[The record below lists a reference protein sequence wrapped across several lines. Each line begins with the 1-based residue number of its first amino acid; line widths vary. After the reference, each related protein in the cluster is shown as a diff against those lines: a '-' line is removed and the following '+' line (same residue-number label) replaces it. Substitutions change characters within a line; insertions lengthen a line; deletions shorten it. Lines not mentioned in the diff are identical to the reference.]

1 MELLI
6 PGLILVALMVWAST
20 KIKNKAAAA
29 FEPETIETD
38 EFVMRKP
45 DGFLHVVNDDSGL
58 AFRAYSKEY
67 GKNELNGDRQA
78 TIELTIHRNSDLNNV
93 SSSIEADKLRLADVH
108 SYLGGGENAMQFVLD
123 AADSEPRRVRHYK
136 LVTHGTNVF
145 ELCFSVLYHYRDE
158 FTVAIDETFTNF
170 QAK

>member
-38 EFVMRKP
+38 EFVIRKP
-45 DGFLHVVNDDSGL
+45 DGFLHVVNDDSDL

-78 TIELTIHRNSDLNNV
+78 TIELTIHRDSDLNNV
-93 SSSIEADKLRLADVH
+93 SSSIVADKGRLADIH
-108 SYLGGGENAMQFVLD
+108 SYLDEGEKAMQFVLD
-123 AADSEPRRVRHYK
+123 AAGGEPRRVRHYK
-136 LVTHGTNVF
+136 LVTRGKRVF

>member
-20 KIKNKAAAA
+20 KIKDKAAAA
-29 FEPETIETD
+29 FVPETIETD
-38 EFVMRKP
+38 EFEIRKP

-78 TIELTIHRNSDLNNV
+78 TIELTMHRDSDIDRVSASIKEDNAVLTNV
-93 SSSIEADKLRLADVH
+93 Q
-108 SYLGGGENAMQFVLD
+108 SYLDGGENAMTFVID
-123 AADSEPRRVRHYK
+123 QADSEPRRVRHYK
-136 LVTHGTNVF
+136 LVARGKSVF

-158 FTVAIDETFTNF
+158 FTVEIDETFTNF